1 MASHVVRERL
11 WQAHQDSNPD
21 KQFWRLLCYHYT
33 MSLCV
38 FELERTIARMTDN
51 KVSFILSKVKPMSAK
66 KSIALALA
74 EVGAVKFG
82 EFTLKSGMKS
92 PLYID
97 LHVLVSYPK
106 LLKEIAEAMATV
118 AKKLK
123 FDVIAG
129 IPYTA
134 LPIATAI
141 SIAQDWPMVYARK
154 EVKDYGTKR
163 KLEGAFQPGQTALI
177 IDDLITTGS
186 SKFETIEPFQEAGL
200 KVTDIVVLVD
210 REQGGSRILEEQGYH
225 LHSVLG
231 INELLDILKETGKID
246 EANFKNAKAF
256 IAKNTIAST
265 LK

>member
-1 MASHVVRERL
+1 
-11 WQAHQDSNPD
+11 
-21 KQFWRLLCYHYT
+21 
-33 MSLCV
+33 
-38 FELERTIARMTDN
+38 
-51 KVSFILSKVKPMSAK
+51 MSAK
-66 KSIALALA
+66 QSIALALA

-92 PLYID
+92 PIYID
-97 LHVLVSYPK
+97 LRVLVSHPP
-106 LLKEIAEAMATV
+106 LLKEIADVMAIV
-118 AKKLK
+118 AKGLK

-141 SIAQDWPMVYARK
+141 SIATNWPMVYARK

-177 IDDLITTGS
+177 IDDLITTGE
-186 SKFETIEPFQEAGL
+186 SKFETIQPFQEAGL

-210 REQGGSRILEEQGYH
+210 REQGGAKILAEKGYR

-231 INELLDILKETGKID
+231 INELLDLLREANKID
-246 EANFKNAKAF
+246 EANYGNAKAF
-256 IAKNTIAST
+256 IANAQM
-265 LK
+265 

>member
-1 MASHVVRERL
+1 MES
-11 WQAHQDSNPD
+11 
-21 KQFWRLLCYHYT
+21 KQ
-33 MSLCV
+33 
-38 FELERTIARMTDN
+38 
-51 KVSFILSKVKPMSAK
+51 
-66 KSIALALA
+66 SIALALH

-92 PLYID
+92 PIYID
-97 LHVLVSYPK
+97 LRVLISYPT
-106 LLKEIAEAMATV
+106 LLREIAEAMAGL
-118 AKKLK
+118 AKNLE

-141 SIAQDWPMVYARK
+141 SIEQGWPMVYARK

-163 KLEGAFQPGQTALI
+163 KLEGVFKEGQTALI
-177 IDDLITTGS
+177 IDDLITTGG

-210 REQGGSRILEEQGYH
+210 REQGGAKLLEEKGYH

-231 INELLDILKETGKID
+231 INELLDILKSANKID
-246 EANFKNAKAF
+246 ETNYKNAKEF
-256 IAKNTIAST
+256 IAKSQI
-265 LK
+265 